1 MLDNLKDKK
10 IEELNANLGK
20 LTRQMGSYWLALGK
34 GLLYGF
40 GTVLGAGVAI
50 ILIGWFLN
58 IIGVIPALK
67 TSADQWRSAFQQTQ
81 DKGLL
86 PTNDSS
92 QTTTPQ

>member
-67 TSADQWRSAFQQTQ
+67 SSADSWRSAFQQTQ
-81 DKGLL
+81 EKTIL
-86 PTNDSS
+86 PSDNATVQPS
-92 QTTTPQ
+92 Q